1 MNQFSLK
8 SSSAHNLI
16 NILINQNFFVVL
28 SSLSTPAVEDEGNG
42 PELTSINYHDL
53 TGTGF

>member
-16 NILINQNFFVVL
+16 NILNNQNFFVVF
-28 SSLSTPAVEDEGNG
+28 SSLSTPSVEDEG

>member
-1 MNQFSLK
+1 MNQFCLK

-16 NILINQNFFVVL
+16 NILNNQNFFVVF
-28 SSLSTPAVEDEGNG
+28 SSLSTPTVEDEGRG

>member
-1 MNQFSLK
+1 MNQFRLK

-16 NILINQNFFVVL
+16 NILNNQNFFAVF
-28 SSLSTPAVEDEGNG
+28 SSLSTPAVEDEGRG
-42 PELTSINYHDL
+42 PELTSINCHDL